1 MALIDVSLI
10 GFATAAMAGA
20 ISFLSPCVL
29 PLVPGYLSYVAG
41 GAGVMIGDA
50 RPRRFALLGP
60 ALCFVLGFTTVFVLL
75 GLSAMALGGY
85 LQHYRYEA
93 NLFGG
98 ALVVVFGLATMGLL
112 RLPAAFL
119 TDRRWR
125 GPTQIGG
132 PLGAFLLG
140 LAFGFG
146 WTPCI
151 GPVLASILTVTAASA
166 GNGAMLLGAY
176 ALGLGVPFL
185 LVALL
190 FGSAAAPLR
199 RMRRAGAV
207 LNIAAGVVMVAV
219 GVLMMT
225 GHLQAIAIWM
235 LTTFPILGSIG

>member
-1 MALIDVSLI
+1 MLLIDVSPI
-10 GFATAAMAGA
+10 GLATAATAGA

-41 GAGVMIGDA
+41 GAGGMVGDT
-50 RPRRFALLGP
+50 RPRKVALLGP

-75 GLSAMALGGY
+75 GLSAMALGGL
-85 LQHYRYEA
+85 LQQYRYEA
-93 NLFGG
+93 NLIGG

-112 RLPAAFL
+112 RLPVAFI

-132 PLGAFLLG
+132 PFGAFLLG

-151 GPVLASILTVTAASA
+151 GPVLASILTVAAASA

-176 ALGLGVPFL
+176 ALGLGIPFL
-185 LVALL
+185 LVALF

-207 LNIAAGVVMVAV
+207 LNIGAGAVMVAV
-219 GVLMMT
+219 GLLMMT
-225 GHLQAIAIWM
+225 GHLQTIAIWM